1 MNKNGIH
8 TEFHENG
15 KKRSEG
21 NFKDGKTDGLWT
33 SWYENGQKESEGTY
47 KDGELDGLYTEWY
60 ENGQKII
67 RFFEDGI
74 QTGGEIMEKR
84 SQK

>member
-21 NFKDGKTDGLWT
+21 NFKDGKLDGLST
-33 SWYENGQKESEGTY
+33 HWYENGQK
-47 KDGELDGLYTEWY
+47 
-60 ENGQKII
+60 
-67 RFFEDGI
+67 
-74 QTGGEIMEKR
+74 
-84 SQK
+84 